1 MIKLFFEHKY
11 LFIFS
16 GIVLLVLILIIYY
29 LLKRLILNYFTKIDY
44 KKKYDIN
51 KLQNMI
57 ELREDRERNYIYY
70 GIDYW
75 VWQKNKLEI
84 LESLFPVGTLLDNGK
99 TITDVLQFSKIT
111 PRIFGNG
118 DRETKYLR
126 ELRFIPNNISQ
137 NINSYGDNVYG
148 DKIGGDKFENNNGVQ
163 NINITKYQVIEPLE
177 KLLMKNELSEN
188 DKNKIKDFINN
199 LSKDNSSESEKSGII
214 ETLSNYIG
222 VIGGITG
229 IIDVLHNFRIL

>member
-29 LLKRLILNYFTKIDY
+29 LLKQLILNYFTKIDY

-126 ELRFIPNNISQ
+126 ELRFIPTNISQ

-148 DKIGGDKFENNNGVQ
+148 DKIGGDKFENNDGVQ

-229 IIDVLHNFRIL
+229 IIDVLHNFQIL